1 MAWLTKMI
9 QPFHAPYEESRSVFL
24 ISCSKKYLRED
35 FEAVFQLCVQ
45 KRELFLENMVR
56 N

>member
-1 MAWLTKMI
+1 MAWLTQMI
-9 QPFHAPYEESRSVFL
+9 QPFHAPYESRSVFL
-24 ISCSKKYLRED
+24 ISYRKKYLRED